1 MTCRF
6 VIYAIPYCDTLLGY
20 KFWKVNSKSYWILL
34 FISMGSMSQYGSAPY
49 PLICIHNLCLI
60 VASLISLC
68 HYYFWYFFYLQI
80 SSSFQIFIFNMLVFS
95 VKTKKMNFHMTWY
108 VPLYKNFVRRHCKK
122 TTFFNRNFY
131 FNTYLVINN

>member
-6 VIYAIPYCDTLLGY
+6 VIYAIPYCDMLLGY
-20 KFWKVNSKSYWILL
+20 KFWKDNSKSYWILL
-34 FISMGSMSQYGSAPY
+34 FISLGSMSQYGSAPY

-60 VASLISLC
+60 VASLISLL

-95 VKTKKMNFHMTWY
+95 VKTKKNEFSYDMICAIIQKF
-108 VPLYKNFVRRHCKK
+108 CKK
-122 TTFFNRNFY
+122 A
-131 FNTYLVINN
+131 L